1 MTLSASL
8 LPMPG
13 SAARNTLIRYQNLA
27 AKFEHRSVGSQAL
40 RDGVTREEAGLVHRG
55 QAAQTMCPIAQSLEE
70 IGDRWSLL
78 IIRDALDGA
87 RRFSEFQR
95 NLGVG
100 RNVLSARLSKLVSLN
115 VLRMQAASDGSMYRE
130 YVLTEKGESLRT
142 VMFALRRW
150 GEEFVL
156 APTDAHRT

>member
-1 MTLSASL
+1 M
-8 LPMPG
+8 
-13 SAARNTLIRYQNLA
+13 
-27 AKFEHRSVGSQAL
+27 
-40 RDGVTREEAGLVHRG
+40 HRG

-115 VLRMQAASDGSMYRE
+115 VLRMQPASDGSMYRE

-142 VMFALRRW
+142 VMFALCRW

-156 APTDAHRT
+156 TPTGARRT